1 METTRTPLDPKAYP
15 HDVKPEFLG
24 QGAANYFADDK
35 LRMAVNL
42 AVALG
47 RPLLVHGE
55 PGIGKTRLATAVA
68 EELTEG
74 RILEWRIKSSER
86 VRDGLYHYDPIRR
99 LIDTQLAPTS
109 PEHRL
114 QAQNPY
120 HYVRFSYL
128 GKAIIDPKP
137 VVLLIDEI
145 DKADMDFPN
154 DLLRELDD
162 LWFEV
167 TEVPLGTGEIDLKAF
182 TKRQRGMSEAE
193 ILKSA
198 TLSPEAAEDFAII
211 SGQGKPR
218 PIIIITSNDEKPLPP
233 AFLRRC
239 IVHRIEF
246 PDLNHKDSNIRREN
260 RQRLLAII
268 QANMTS
274 RLNLTDLNEVIVLR
288 VLDVFAEVRKH
299 ARQLSKPPAIAE
311 LVEWMVA
318 LYHPSFS
325 DRLDELV
332 GGRPLPFWRVMFKSF
347 EDQHYIATEL
357 PDGMLQVER

>member
-1 METTRTPLDPKAYP
+1 MDNQKPLDPNAYP
-15 HDVKPEFLG
+15 HHVEPTFEG
-24 QGAANYFADDK
+24 RGVANYFADDD
-35 LRMAVNL
+35 LRLAVNL

-68 EELTEG
+68 HELTQ
-74 RILEWRIKSSER
+74 RPPLEWRIKSSER

-99 LIDTQLAPTS
+99 LIDTQLAHS
-109 PEHRL
+109 SDEAKWR
-114 QAQNPY
+114 AQNPY

-128 GKAIIDPKP
+128 GKAIIDPRP

-167 TEVPLGTGEIDLKAF
+167 TEVPLGTGEIDLDSFAE
-182 TKRQRGMSEAE
+182 RQHALTELD
-193 ILKSA
+193 IL
-198 TLSPEAAEDFAII
+198 EAAIADIEAASAFAII
-211 SGQGKPR
+211 NGQRKPR

-246 PDLNHKDSNIRREN
+246 PDLNHDDPAIRSDN

-268 QANMTS
+268 QTNMSS
-274 RLNLTDLNEVIVLR
+274 RLHLTELNETIVNR
-288 VLDVFAEVRKH
+288 VLEAFALIRTHV
-299 ARQLSKPPAIAE
+299 RQLSKPPATAE

-318 LYHPSFS
+318 LYHPSFKHV
-325 DRLDELV
+325 LDQVL
-332 GGRPLPFWRVMFKSF
+332 GGDPLPYWRVMFKSF
-347 EDQHYIATEL
+347 EDQNYIAAEM

>member
-1 METTRTPLDPKAYP
+1 MDTPLDPKAYP
-15 HDVKPEFLG
+15 HHVKPEFQG
-24 QGAANYFADDK
+24 RGAANYYADDK

-55 PGIGKTRLATAVA
+55 PGIGKTRLAAAVA
-68 EELTEG
+68 DELTH
-74 RILEWRIKSSER
+74 RPPLEWRIKSSER

-99 LIDTQLAPTS
+99 LIDTQLAQTS
-109 PEHRL
+109 EEVRMR
-114 QAQNPY
+114 AQNPY

-128 GKAIIDPKP
+128 GKAIIDPRP

-145 DKADMDFPN
+145 DKADLDFPN

-167 TEVPLGTGEIDLKAF
+167 TEVPLSTGSIDLKTF
-182 TKRQRGMSEAE
+182 EERQRGKDEAM
-193 ILKSA
+193 ILD
-198 TLSPEAAEDFAII
+198 EAVVDAGAASDFAII
-211 SGQGKPR
+211 TGKGKPR

-246 PDLNHKDSNIRREN
+246 PDLNHPDAAVRREN
-260 RQRLLAII
+260 RQHLLSII
-268 QANMTS
+268 QANMS
-274 RLNLTDLNEVIVLR
+274 ERLTLTTLNETIVAR
-288 VLDVFAEVRKH
+288 VLDAFAEIRRHV
-299 ARQLSKPPAIAE
+299 RQLSKPPATAE

-325 DRLDELV
+325 HVLNEIL
-332 GGRPLPFWRVMFKSF
+332 GGDPLPYWRVMFKSL
-347 EDQHYIATEL
+347 EDQQYIHNAVSSEL
-357 PDGMLQVER
+357 LRSDS

>member
-1 METTRTPLDPKAYP
+1 MDAMPLDPKAFP
-15 HDVKPEFLG
+15 HHVEPKFEG
-24 QGAANYFADDK
+24 RGASNYFADDK

-55 PGIGKTRLATAVA
+55 PGIGKTRLAKAVA
-68 EELTEG
+68 DELTEG

-99 LIDTQLAPTS
+99 LIDTQLASTS
-109 PEHRL
+109 PEHREK
-114 QAQNPY
+114 AQNPY

-128 GKAIIDPKP
+128 GKAIIDPQP
-137 VVLLIDEI
+137 IVLLIDEI

-167 TEVPLGTGEIDLKAF
+167 TEVPLGTGEIDLNTF
-182 TKRQRGMSEAE
+182 TERQRGMTEAD
-193 ILKSA
+193 ILRA
-198 TLSPEAAEDFAII
+198 AAVSPAAAEDFAII
-211 SGQGKPR
+211 SGQAKPR

-246 PDLNHKDSNIRREN
+246 PDLNHADPNIRREN
-260 RQRLLAII
+260 RQRMLAII
-268 QANMTS
+268 QANMHS
-274 RLNLTDLNEVIVLR
+274 RLNLTDLNEVLLLR

-299 ARQLSKPPAIAE
+299 VRQLSKPPAIAE

-325 DRLDELV
+325 HKLDELV
-332 GGRPLPFWRVMFKSF
+332 GGRPLPYWRVMFKSF
-347 EDQHYIATEL
+347 EDQQFIAAEL